1 MRITWLA
8 ITFAAASLAACA
20 ESPPSRDNVADP
32 WLGRLEVGVREAGAR
47 RDMQRDRGQG
57 TAYFEP
63 LGNGRSRLVVSGVVE
78 GKGDM
83 SFTAEG
89 RETADGWVGDD
100 DVALTIDREGR
111 LRGEGVLGDRK
122 VTLDGRV
129 LPKRFRLTVD
139 TELLAG
145 NKEALPP
152 GTRFRF
158 DYALARDDADDTAA
172 GDAEARKLTCRKTT
186 MQPRHIANLGGGA
199 MTMIM
204 VPVCVE

>member
-1 MRITWLA
+1 MRIIWLG

-32 WLGRLEVGVREAGAR
+32 WLGRLQVGVREAGAK
-47 RDMQRDRGQG
+47 RDMQRDRGEG

-63 LGNGRSRLVVSGVVE
+63 LGNGRSRLVVSGIVE

-83 SFTAEG
+83 SFMAEG
-89 RETADGWVGDD
+89 RDTADGWVGDD
-100 DVALTIDREGR
+100 DITLTIDREGR
-111 LRGEGVLGDRK
+111 LRGEGVFSERK
-122 VTLDGRV
+122 VMLDGRV
-129 LPKRFRLTVD
+129 LPERFVLTVD

-158 DYALARDDADDTAA
+158 DYTLSRDAADDSAA
-172 GDAEARKLTCRKTT
+172 GDAQARKLTCRKTT

>member
-1 MRITWLA
+1 MRIMLL
-8 ITFAAASLAACA
+8 AAALVATSLGACA
-20 ESPPSRDNVADP
+20 ESTPSRDNVADP

-47 RDMQRDRGQG
+47 RDAQRDRGQG

-63 LGNGRSRLVVSGVVE
+63 LGKGRSRLVVSGVVE

-89 RETADGWVGDD
+89 RDTTEGWVADD
-100 DVALTIDREGR
+100 DVSLTIDGEGR
-111 LRGEGVLGDRK
+111 LRGEGVFNERK

-129 LPKRFRLTVD
+129 LPKRFALTVD

-158 DYALARDDADDTAA
+158 DYRLSRDDADDTAA
-172 GDAEARKLTCRKTT
+172 GNAQARKLTCRKTT